1 MKNVMKKDNRPRVFE
16 LDLKLDLVK
25 KIERQ
30 ELRVVEVS
38 RIYGVSVAAVYKWL
52 WKYSDLYK
60 KHSRVTVEKKSI
72 SKKNKELQEQVKQ
85 LEQALGQ
92 KQMRIDYLE
101 KIIDTASDRL
111 GEDIE
116 KKIKRRS

>member
-1 MKNVMKKDNRPRVFE
+1 MKKGIIRREFD

-25 KIERQ
+25 KIESGG
-30 ELRVVEVS
+30 LTVGEVS
-38 RIYGVSVAAVYKWL
+38 RIYGVSLTAVYKWL
-52 WKYSDLYK
+52 YKYSLLYQK
-60 KHSRVTVEKKSI
+60 QSRVVVEKRSI
-72 SKKNKELQEQVKQ
+72 GKKNKELSGRIKE

-101 KIIDTASDRL
+101 RLMDVASKGL

-116 KKIKRRS
+116 KKAKGLL